1 MKNVLLFMFGLT
13 MILSSCADD
22 KRDADAYGNFEADEI
37 ILSSEVPGKII
48 SIYGDE
54 GMTVDSNQVIAQIDT
69 IQLNL
74 KKLQL
79 EAAIKAVLTKT
90 KDIAPQINVL
100 LEQKNQLEREKRRFE
115 KLVSDSAAPSKQ
127 LDDIKSQI
135 AVLEKNVIATQS
147 TLSKGNSGVL
157 SEVEPLRI
165 RILQIEDNIQRSTIK
180 SPSQG
185 TILKQYAFQGELAN
199 VGRSLFKIAK
209 IDFINLKAYIAGS
222 QLSNVKLGQQVTVR
236 IDNGEKEFYEY
247 TGTINYISPKAEFT
261 PKIIQ
266 TKEERV
272 NLVYSIKIKVKNDGK
287 IKIGMPGEVIFKN
300 SGN

>member
-90 KDIAPQINVL
+90 KDIAPQINV
-100 LEQKNQLEREKRRFE
+100 
-115 KLVSDSAAPSKQ
+115 
-127 LDDIKSQI
+127 
-135 AVLEKNVIATQS
+135 
-147 TLSKGNSGVL
+147 
-157 SEVEPLRI
+157 
-165 RILQIEDNIQRSTIK
+165 
-180 SPSQG
+180 
-185 TILKQYAFQGELAN
+185 
-199 VGRSLFKIAK
+199 
-209 IDFINLKAYIAGS
+209 
-222 QLSNVKLGQQVTVR
+222 
-236 IDNGEKEFYEY
+236 
-247 TGTINYISPKAEFT
+247 
-261 PKIIQ
+261 
-266 TKEERV
+266 
-272 NLVYSIKIKVKNDGK
+272 
-287 IKIGMPGEVIFKN
+287 
-300 SGN
+300 